1 MSPSYSSLARRVPGV
16 RDPKL
21 IKNRK
26 PWGLMLHTTGGGV
39 TSKARKEG
47 KTPLDVALEIY
58 IKSQNGSNGYPWG
71 GPNYVIDLDGSIHQ
85 IAPDEA
91 QTEHGG
97 GGNREAYRSG
107 SWTSRVSPETVRQWR
122 RQWPGTEHPYKL
134 FPSYS
139 PNTDFIGVEMIP
151 IGDGFGGPPM
161 APGLRFSKKQHDAAI
176 AIGRDLAN
184 RFGWPADWASTRL
197 VGHED
202 VDPIE
207 RYDTKGGWDPGW
219 LREAP
224 YFDFGYVRRSLG
236 GRERGIASGPERGV
250 ASGPERGVAS
260 RRGGVSLP
268 LVIGVGAGLLALGI
282 FAVTAGSD
290 EAI

>member
-1 MSPSYSSLARRVPGV
+1 MPPSYSPLARRVPGV

-26 PWGLMLHTTGGGV
+26 PWGVMLHTTGGGV

-58 IKSQNGSNGYPWG
+58 IKAQNGSNGYFWG

-97 GGNREAYRSG
+97 GLNREAYRSG

-122 RQWPGTEHPYKL
+122 RQWPGIEHPYKL
-134 FPSYS
+134 FPSFS

-151 IGDGFGGPPM
+151 IGNGFGGPPM
-161 APGLRFSKKQHDAAI
+161 APGLRFSRKQHDAAI
-176 AIGRDLAN
+176 ALGRDLAN

-197 VGHED
+197 LGHED

-207 RYDTKGGWDPGW
+207 RYDPKGGWDPGW

-224 YFDFGYVRRSLG
+224 YFDFDYVRRALG
-236 GRERGIASGPERGV
+236 GRERGIERGPEAAVARG
-250 ASGPERGVAS
+250 
-260 RRGGVSLP
+260 RGGVSLP
-268 LVIGVGAGLLALGI
+268 VMIGVGAGLLALGI
-282 FAVTAGSD
+282 LAVTAGGD

>member
-1 MSPSYSSLARRVPGV
+1 MPASYSSLARRVPGV

-21 IKNRK
+21 MTVRK
-26 PWGLMLHTTGGGV
+26 PWGVMLHTTGGGV

-47 KTPLDVALEIY
+47 KTPLAVALDVY

-91 QTEHGG
+91 KTEHGG
-97 GGNREAYRSG
+97 GPNRESYRSG
-107 SWTSRVSPETVRQWR
+107 AWTSRVSAETVRQWR
-122 RQWPGTEHPYKL
+122 KQWPGIEHPYKL
-134 FPSYS
+134 FPSFS

-151 IGDGFGGPPM
+151 IGNGFGGPPM
-161 APGLRFSKKQHDAAI
+161 APGLRFSRKQHDAAV
-176 AIGRDLAN
+176 ALGRDLAQ

-197 VGHED
+197 LGHED

-207 RYDTKGGWDPGW
+207 RHDPKGGWDPGW

-224 YFDFGYVRRSLG
+224 YFDFAYVRQALG
-236 GRERGIASGPERGV
+236 GKARGIAPSQGA
-250 ASGPERGVAS
+250 AS
-260 RRGGVSLP
+260 RGGVSLP
-268 LVIGVGAGLLALGI
+268 IVIGVGAGLLTLGI
-282 FAVTAGSD
+282 FLAASAGRD
-290 EAI
+290 ELV